1 MLKTLARIDR
11 DLLLFANG
19 ASNPVLDAICGVFNL
34 AGSFYIVIPVV
45 VLLILAK
52 DRQTRRKDILTALVC
67 LIAGGTIVYFL
78 KEITARPRPSEEL
91 GELVRVV
98 GGGVPYSGS
107 FPSGHSQ
114 MSLGAVTF
122 LWLRY
127 KKWALPL
134 FLCGAL
140 CAISRV
146 YCGMHFPSDI
156 LVGSAIGIASSWGV
170 CRASQKTKEKI

>member
-1 MLKTLARIDR
+1 MLKTLAQIDKS
-11 DLLLFANG
+11 LFLFVNG
-19 ASNPVLDAICGVFNL
+19 ASNPVLDAIYGVFSF
-34 AGSFYIVIPVV
+34 AGSFYIVIPIV
-45 VLLILAK
+45 VLLVLAK
-52 DRQTRRKDILTALVC
+52 DRQTHRSDILTALAC

-78 KEITARPRPSEEL
+78 KEITARPRPLEEL
-91 GELVRVV
+91 GELVRIV
-98 GGGVPYSGS
+98 GGGSNSHS

-156 LVGSAIGIASSWGV
+156 LAGSAIGITSSWGV
-170 CRASQKTKEKI
+170 YRTSQFYQE